1 MQAEKEQRRV
11 PLQKNKKSFVCVSLH
26 CWQCG
31 APFPLPQHH
40 PSFTFP
46 EISELSV
53 FRKLQRLSPF
63 KSTGD
68 MFITNQLLR
77 ETAPVISTSLAY
89 LYNLSLKTTV
99 FPSQWKCAK
108 VTPIFKNRG
117 DPSNPGPSNYR
128 TVSLLN
134 AIGKVFDALQS
145 QFLLESATQPSDQR
159 PSIWAFYPGRST
171 TLQLVSLVHEWQ
183 RASSWTLATLP

>member
-1 MQAEKEQRRV
+1 MTTDFAKANILGSYFSEQCTNPMPEHNYV
-11 PLQKNKKSFVCVSLH
+11 
-26 CWQCG
+26 G

-63 KSTGD
+63 KSTGN

-89 LYNLSLKTTV
+89 LYDLSLKTTV
-99 FPSQWKCAK
+99 FPSQWKSAK

-117 DPSNPGPSNYR
+117 DPSNPSNYR
-128 TVSLLN
+128 PVSLALPSYCQLYRCHWQGIRCPTKPIS
-134 AIGKVFDALQS
+134 IGVFT
-145 QFLLESATQPSDQR
+145 TQPSDQR
-159 PSIWAFYPGRST
+159 PSIWLST
-171 TLQLVSLVHEWQ
+171 WKINNFIT
-183 RASSWTLATLP
+183 RFPCP